1 MHDQPRLSIKLLE
14 LNMVKTAN
22 LQKQIQL
29 LTLPKVEDRILR
41 YLQTYADKIGK
52 SSYNLPLKMKDLALY
67 LGTTPETL
75 SRELSLLEEQGKLKR
90 KLRKVELVN

>member
-1 MHDQPRLSIKLLE
+1 
-14 LNMVKTAN
+14 
-22 LQKQIQL
+22 
-29 LTLPKVEDRILR
+29 
-41 YLQTYADKIGK
+41 
-52 SSYNLPLKMKDLALY
+52 MKDLALY